1 MKTAVMRG
9 IAVAVITDV
18 RGLDVD
24 AGFEERD
31 ALGGLASALPLVF
44 RALTRTGETNDETSG
59 GFADVRDAKR

>member
-31 ALGGLASALPLVF
+31 ALGGPAAAVPLVC
-44 RALTRTGETNDETSG
+44 RALRE
-59 GFADVRDAKR
+59 

>member
-1 MKTAVMRG
+1 VGGLVPGGTRAVKTAVMRG

-31 ALGGLASALPLVF
+31 ALGGPAAAVPLVC
-44 RALTRTGETNDETSG
+44 RALRE
-59 GFADVRDAKR
+59 